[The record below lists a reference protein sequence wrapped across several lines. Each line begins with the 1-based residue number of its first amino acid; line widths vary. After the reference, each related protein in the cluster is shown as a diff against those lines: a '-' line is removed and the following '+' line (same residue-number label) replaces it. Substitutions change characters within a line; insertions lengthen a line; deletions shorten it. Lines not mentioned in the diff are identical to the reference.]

1 MDNRKL
7 DAVRI
12 RVQQIRAESPWM
24 EDYEIEA
31 IVCTEFDL
39 SSFNVSEVRA
49 VTDSANAV
57 QTSTAGYDAIRED
70 AIGKFGAYEPVSKGA
85 AQRKDMATR
94 ALYTLTEK
102 GNDQQSRAV
111 LQKAAATIGKNIKR
125 ESNRVGFSL
134 LLFIVIEV
142 IISVIIV
149 MFTVSVMGWSIDE
162 VYSFVVKPSNMAM
175 LHAGMLLLGLAF
187 PFLAYLFIHKLPIN
201 EMVPLHSL
209 RKGELMPLVWTG
221 LGMMMVDGCISNYIS
236 HPGGLRGANYS
247 FDVVSFGSTP
257 IDVLLT
263 FVCLGIIPA
272 LIESFVF
279 NGVILQ
285 IFRRRGGDGF
295 ALVFS
300 SLLFAILTTNFA
312 EMPGAFLTSL
322 WLGYMV
328 IYSGSLVPAVVV
340 RLVERILFF
349 VITQLGFLVSD
360 IDFIM
365 YADCFVSLLIILI
378 GLVSMSK
385 LLKRFPEY
393 FVIKRSDPV
402 LTMGQ
407 KLRYGLTR
415 WSVIVLMLYS
425 IVFSIIQ
432 LFDLNEIIDQA
443 TTMLYGG

>member
-49 VTDSANAV
+49 VTDSANAL
-57 QTSTAGYDAIRED
+57 QTSNAGYDSIRED

-111 LQKAAATIGKNIKR
+111 LQKAATTIGKNIKR

-142 IISVIIV
+142 IISVVIV
-149 MFTVSVMGWSIDE
+149 MFTVSIMGWSIDE
-162 VYSFVVKPSNMAM
+162 VYAFVVKPSNMAM

-221 LGMMMVDGCISNYIS
+221 LGMMMVDGCISNYVS

-272 LIESFVF
+272 LIETFVF

-285 IFRRRGGDGF
+285 VFRRRGGDGF

-328 IYSGSLVPAVVV
+328 IYSGSLVPAVIV
-340 RLVERILFF
+340 RLAERILFF
-349 VITQLGFLVSD
+349 VVTQMGFLVSD

-365 YADCFVSLLIILI
+365 YADCFISIVIILI
-378 GLVSMSK
+378 GMVSMAT

-407 KLRYGLTR
+407 KLRFGLTR
-415 WSVIVLMLYS
+415 WSIIALMVYS

-432 LFDLNEIIDQA
+432 LFDINEIIERT

>member
-49 VTDSANAV
+49 VTDSANAL
-57 QTSTAGYDAIRED
+57 QTSNAGYDSIRED

-149 MFTVSVMGWSIDE
+149 MFTVSIMGWSIDE
-162 VYSFVVKPSNMAM
+162 VYAFVVKPSNMAM

-236 HPGGLRGANYS
+236 HPDGLRGANYN

-272 LIESFVF
+272 LIETFVF

-285 IFRRRGGDGF
+285 VFRRRGGDGF

-300 SLLFAILTTNFA
+300 SLLFAIMTPNFA

-328 IYSGSLVPAVVV
+328 IYSGSLVPAVIV
-340 RLVERILFF
+340 RLAERILFF
-349 VITQLGFLVSD
+349 VVTQMGFLVSD

-365 YADCFVSLLIILI
+365 YADCFISIIIILI
-378 GLVSMSK
+378 GMVSMAT

-407 KLRYGLTR
+407 KLRFGLTR
-415 WSVIVLMLYS
+415 WSIIALMLYS
-425 IVFSIIQ
+425 IVFSVIQ
-432 LFDLNEIIDQA
+432 LFDINEIIERT